1 MNRSG
6 LAITIVA
13 ASFLMPLT
21 GCSKRQDYTMSA
33 PSTTANVTPLKTVC
47 VGRYTI
53 GIPHSATNVRLLQS
67 FKGIDIDVMHPTNQ
81 QRLHDEMIRKIASD
95 AEVTDFQPKQIASQ
109 GDNVTDP
116 VQVWQSGNNLY
127 SVHGITLKQDTG
139 FLFSIEVTNDSV
151 QGAKVAISQLIQAIQ
166 LRDPFSVPAE
176 QGFCIERGFIPG
188 GYAGG
193 ETASIS
199 LELPESDASLLM
211 STNTEAKNTGGNL
224 LSRMSNLP
232 VPLANLVSS
241 DTEILR
247 RGGKIVAGREGD
259 EYGYAVKQSKDV
271 SLEWSALT
279 GNDHATDP
287 TMKISMDT
295 RSAVPEAARAPLM
308 VLWDEILSSVKRR

>member
-1 MNRSG
+1 MNRTG
-6 LAITIVA
+6 LVVTILT
-13 ASFLMPLT
+13 ASFLISLL
-21 GCSKRQDYTMSA
+21 GCSNRQDSAMSA
-33 PSTTANVTPLKTVC
+33 SSTTANAAPLKTVC

-53 GIPHSATNVRLLQS
+53 DIPHSATNVRLVQS
-67 FKGIDIDVMHPTNQ
+67 FKGIDIDVFYPVNQ
-81 QRLHDEMIRKIASD
+81 QQLHAEAAHKIASD
-95 AEVTDFQPKQIASQ
+95 AEVTDFQPRPVVSQ
-109 GDNVTDP
+109 GDNAADP
-116 VQVWQSGNNLY
+116 IQVWQSGNGLY
-127 SVHGITLKQDTG
+127 TVRGTTLKQDTG

-151 QGAKVAISQLIQAIQ
+151 QGAKVAISQLIQEIR
-166 LRDPFSVPAE
+166 LRDPFAVPVE

-199 LELPESDASLLM
+199 VDLSGPDASLMM

-224 LSRMSNLP
+224 LARMSNLP

-247 RGGKIVAGREGD
+247 RGGKVVAGREGD

-279 GNDHATDP
+279 GSDHATEP
-287 TMKISMDT
+287 TIKISMDT
-295 RSAVPEAARAPLM
+295 HSAVPESARPTLIAVWDD
-308 VLWDEILSSVKRR
+308 VLKSVKRR

>member
-1 MNRSG
+1 
-6 LAITIVA
+6 
-13 ASFLMPLT
+13 
-21 GCSKRQDYTMSA
+21 MSA
-33 PSTTANVTPLKTVC
+33 SSTTVNATRLKTVC
-47 VGRYTI
+47 VGRYTMD
-53 GIPHSATNVRLLQS
+53 IPRSATNVRLIQS
-67 FKGIDIDVMHPTNQ
+67 FKGVNIDVIHQ
-81 QRLHDEMIRKIASD
+81 ASQKRLHDEIVHRVASD
-95 AEVTDFQPKQIASQ
+95 AELTDFQPRQIKSQ
-109 GDNVTDP
+109 GGNTVDSI
-116 VQVWQSGNNLY
+116 QVWQSGNDLY
-127 SVHGITLKQDTG
+127 SVHGATLKKDTG

-166 LRDPFSVPAE
+166 LRDPFSVPTE

-232 VPLANLVSS
+232 VPLANMVPS

-247 RGGKIVAGREGD
+247 RGGKIVAGRKGE
-259 EYGYAVKQSKDV
+259 EYGYAVKQSKDI

-287 TMKISMDT
+287 TMKIYMDS

>member
-1 MNRSG
+1 MNRTG
-6 LAITIVA
+6 LVVTILA
-13 ASFLMPLT
+13 SSFLTPLL
-21 GCSKRQDYTMSA
+21 GCSNRQDSA
-33 PSTTANVTPLKTVC
+33 ADASSVTANAAPLKTVC

-53 GIPHSATNVRLLQS
+53 NIPHSATNVHLVQS
-67 FKGIDIDVMHPTNQ
+67 FKGINIDVFYPANQ
-81 QRLHDEMIRKIASD
+81 QRLYDEAAHKIASD
-95 AEVTDFQPKQIASQ
+95 AEVTDFQPTQVVSQ
-109 GDNVTDP
+109 GDNAGDP
-116 VQVWQSGNNLY
+116 VQVWQSGNDLY
-127 SVHGITLKQDTG
+127 TVRGTTLKQDTG
-139 FLFSIEVTNDSV
+139 FLFSIEVTNHSF
-151 QGAKVAISQLIQAIQ
+151 QGAKVAISQLIQEIR
-166 LRDPFSVPAE
+166 LRDPFAVPTE

-199 LELPESDASLLM
+199 VDLSGPDASLMM

-224 LSRMSNLP
+224 LARMSNLP
-232 VPLANLVSS
+232 VPLANLLSS

-247 RGGKIVAGREGD
+247 RGGKVVAGREGD

-295 RSAVPEAARAPLM
+295 RSAVPEGGRPALM
-308 VLWDEILSSVKRR
+308 TSWDDVLKSVKRR

>member
-6 LAITIVA
+6 LAAIILATSFLVPLPGCSNRQDSVMSASSTSTNA
-13 ASFLMPLT
+13 ASL
-21 GCSKRQDYTMSA
+21 
-33 PSTTANVTPLKTVC
+33 NTVC

-53 GIPHSATNVRLLQS
+53 SIPHSATNVRLIQS
-67 FKGIDIDVMHPTNQ
+67 FKGIDIDVIHPANH
-81 QRLHDEMIRKIASD
+81 QRLREEMAHKIASD
-95 AEVTDFQPKQIASQ
+95 AEVTDSQPKQISSQ
-109 GDNVTDP
+109 GDNATDS
-116 VQVWQSGNNLY
+116 VQVWQNGNNLY
-127 SVHGITLKQDTG
+127 SVLGITLKQDTG
-139 FLFSIEVTNDSV
+139 FLFSIDVLADSV
-151 QGAKVAISQLIQAIQ
+151 QGAKVAISQLIQAIR

-176 QGFCIERGFIPG
+176 QGFCIERGFIPD

-193 ETASIS
+193 ETASVS
-199 LELPESDASLLM
+199 MELPESDASLLM
-211 STNTEAKNTGGNL
+211 STNTEAKNTGGSL

-259 EYGYAVKQSKDV
+259 EYGYSVKQSKDV

-279 GNDHATDP
+279 GNDHATEP

-295 RSAVPEAARAPLM
+295 RSAVSEGARAPLM
-308 VLWDEILSSVKRR
+308 ALWDEILRSVKQR